1 MASTSTEPIW
11 LTDTELYACHEASL
25 LKAFT
30 PPAPAPSGAPAALV
44 TCKTCA
50 HPQGGGQPGDKG
62 VIIIGETAVF
72 AFVTARWGAAPLD
85 AAVVHMGWLLNA
97 DESVRARADPL
108 AAAAAVGACGDGP
121 PAGALA
127 ADAGTALLDS
137 LASAVPPPVCSV
149 HVDVAWRRACAELHS
164 AGHLLDAAVALAL
177 PALASTLLPA
187 GEAAPTLRGGKG
199 NHFPGGAASVEYVG
213 SLPPAIL
220 AAFPEAVNAHVAA
233 LLEADAP
240 TRVVLL
246 SSKEE
251 LPAAIAAGNIDG
263 MDALVASALDLDH
276 FPAQKPLRLVA
287 VGGANNVCPCGGTHV
302 KHVRQLKGLVVT
314 KATSKKGLTKLSY
327 GFKT

>member
-1 MASTSTEPIW
+1 
-11 LTDTELYACHEASL
+11 LL
-25 LKAFT
+25 LKAFVPT
-30 PPAPAPSGAPAALV
+30 APAPSTPVALV
-44 TCKTCA
+44 LSRSCA

-62 VIIIGETAVF
+62 VIIIGETAVL
-72 AFVTARWGAAPLD
+72 AFVTARWGAAPLLD
-85 AAVVHMGWLLNA
+85 AAVVHMGWFLNEDQSA
-97 DESVRARADPL
+97 RARADPL
-108 AAAAAVGACGDGP
+108 AAAAAVGACGDGAA
-121 PAGALA
+121 PAGSLA
-127 ADAGTALLDS
+127 ADAGVALLDS
-137 LASAVPPPVCSV
+137 LASTAPPPACSV

-177 PALASTLLPA
+177 PALAATLLPA

-246 SSKEE
+246 PSKEE
-251 LPAAIAAGNIDG
+251 LPAAIAAGEIDG
-263 MDALVASALDLDH
+263 MDGVVASALDLEH

-302 KHVRQLKGLVVT
+302 KHVKQLKGLVVT
-314 KATSKKGLTKLSY
+314 KATSKKGVTKLSY
-327 GFKT
+327 GFKA